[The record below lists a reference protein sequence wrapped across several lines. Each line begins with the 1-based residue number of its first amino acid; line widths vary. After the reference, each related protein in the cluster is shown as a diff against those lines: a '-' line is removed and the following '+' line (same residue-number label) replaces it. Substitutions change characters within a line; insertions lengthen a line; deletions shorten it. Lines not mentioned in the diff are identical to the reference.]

1 MYYLILY
8 TAQKNVKE
16 HFLIKSIAS
25 SHLNSWDID
34 QLSSRR
40 GC

>member
-1 MYYLILY
+1 MYYLLLY

-25 SHLNSWDID
+25 QLNSWDID